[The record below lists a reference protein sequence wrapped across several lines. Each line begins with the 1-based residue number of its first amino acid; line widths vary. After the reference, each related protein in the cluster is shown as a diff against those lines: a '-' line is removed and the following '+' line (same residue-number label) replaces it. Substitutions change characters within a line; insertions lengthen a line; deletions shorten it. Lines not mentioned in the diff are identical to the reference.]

1 MGDSTKG
8 DMSKVAARRKAPLE
22 TPTDLESNAVNDIS
36 AALTSLLADTFALY
50 VKTKNFHWHMSAA
63 RTSAT
68 ITCCSTSRP
77 TRSSP

>member
-22 TPTDLESNAVNDIS
+22 TPTDLKSNAVRDVS
-36 AALTSLLADTFALY
+36 AALNFAARRHLRALRQDQELPLAHVAG
-50 VKTKNFHWHMSAA
+50 

-68 ITCCSTSRP
+68 TTCCSTSRP